1 MQRDLERIF
10 REERG
15 RVTATLIRLFGDID
29 VAEEAVQEAF
39 VVATQRWPETG
50 LPPNPGG
57 WILTTARNR
66 AIDRVRRES
75 TRHDRHVAA
84 HRRRTRRSA
93 A

>member
-39 VVATQRWPETG
+39 VVATQRWPDGAAAE
-50 LPPNPGG
+50 PGRLDPDDG
-57 WILTTARNR
+57 PEPG
-66 AIDRVRRES
+66 DRPRP
-75 TRHDRHVAA
+75 A
-84 HRRRTRRSA
+84 
-93 A
+93 